1 MMYFRKVLNTKQLII
16 LIMKKL
22 FIFLTFIS
30 LNILSCE
37 KEDDAPLILPSNPQQ
52 PPNG

>member
-1 MMYFRKVLNTKQLII
+1 
-16 LIMKKL
+16 MKKL

-30 LNILSCE
+30 LSILSCE
-37 KEDDAPLILPSNPQQ
+37 KEDDARLMLPSDPQQ

>member
-1 MMYFRKVLNTKQLII
+1 MYFSRVLKTKQPII
-16 LIMKKL
+16 LIMNKL